1 MGSRDRHCSS
11 EYVRPDA
18 RPKRT
23 APAGVAARMVMQRL
37 SGSSESESLWCHMA
51 EGIYFSTTNGMRYVY
66 STLEAF
72 THRV

>member
-23 APAGVAARMVMQRL
+23 APAGVAARMVMHRL
-37 SGSSESESLWCHMA
+37 SGSSESESLW
-51 EGIYFSTTNGMRYVY
+51 
-66 STLEAF
+66 LEL
-72 THRV
+72 